1 MISND
6 LRNLIGSMRAHVDA
20 DQMSKGFFAVFE
32 TRLRE
37 VADDIEQL
45 EQANVLPHLR
55 GTPSPSGCTQLSLVS
70 GGRS

>member
-1 MISND
+1 MISSD

-20 DQMSKGFFAVFE
+20 DQMSKGFMAVFE

-37 VADDIEQL
+37 IADDVEQL
-45 EQANVLPHLR
+45 EKSSVPPHLR
-55 GTPSPSGCTQLSLVS
+55 QKSRPRSCVQLSLIE